1 MVQFGYTPHK
11 KASLSLNDLFERYV
25 MPAVRGLSQEPDE
38 SEGEPA
44 SAEPPEVLPGE
55 EDAPA
60 ARQVEHFGH
69 VLPIA

>member
-1 MVQFGYTPHK
+1 
-11 KASLSLNDLFERYV
+11 
-25 MPAVRGLSQEPDE
+25 MPAMRGVSQEPGE

-44 SAEPPEVLPGE
+44 SIVPPHVLPSE
-55 EDAPA
+55 EDALA